1 MIAYMIIDF
10 INHSQPQEVKEVKDI
25 AYKTFELAA
34 ALRYRLYFND
44 AYDLSLYYNDTDSA
58 RRIMHFPV

>member
-1 MIAYMIIDF
+1 MIIDF

-34 ALRYRLYFND
+34 ALRYRLYRVVFLTRPPLKS
-44 AYDLSLYYNDTDSA
+44 LSVG
-58 RRIMHFPV
+58 R